1 LLGFGCFEEAFGP
14 QRFAADLAQC
24 HARQPHLQTWPGRK
38 MLSSEDA
45 IGHASHAESNI
56 MYNPVMHTVEDGA
69 HHDRIKLP
77 TAAHE
82 EIARHTTI
90 LAWV

>member
-1 LLGFGCFEEAFGP
+1 
-14 QRFAADLAQC
+14 
-24 HARQPHLQTWPGRK
+24 

-82 EIARHTTI
+82 DIARHTTI